1 MLTFVINT
9 FLTQI
14 QEESVLAK
22 ILVEALGPELL
33 CGEAI
38 CYTVEDQEAYA
49 EFLKMDAAS
58 YPSASASAS
67 APTSKPI
74 PAVSVPAA
82 AAPAAVHAISDAVS
96 VPVGNQK
103 FSPAAR
109 HLLQSSAIDS
119 SGIIGTRSLTY
130 FYLSYSSIYLQ
141 FLEIESTISDHSY
154 FRYYKFYEIRDR
166 PTSSFSPIFY
176 YISAIHYWS
185 FNMHRFSFNF
195 LFHRYPNLKFSLSFN
210 SLYSLL
216 FFILFSLSSLPSLLF
231 LIFSY

>member
-1 MLTFVINT
+1 M
-9 FLTQI
+9 
-14 QEESVLAK
+14 LAK

-82 AAPAAVHAISDAVS
+82 AAPDAVS

-130 FYLSYSSIYLQ
+130 FYLSYSSI
-141 FLEIESTISDHSY
+141 
-154 FRYYKFYEIRDR
+154 
-166 PTSSFSPIFY
+166 
-176 YISAIHYWS
+176 
-185 FNMHRFSFNF
+185 
-195 LFHRYPNLKFSLSFN
+195 
-210 SLYSLL
+210 
-216 FFILFSLSSLPSLLF
+216 
-231 LIFSY
+231 

>member
-1 MLTFVINT
+1 M
-9 FLTQI
+9 
-14 QEESVLAK
+14 LAK

-67 APTSKPI
+67 APTFKSI
-74 PAVSVPAA
+74 PAVSVPPAA
-82 AAPAAVHAISDAVS
+82 AAVHAIPDAVS

-119 SGIIGTRSLTY
+119 SGIIGT
-130 FYLSYSSIYLQ
+130 YLWK
-141 FLEIESTISDHSY
+141 ISH
-154 FRYYKFYEIRDR
+154 
-166 PTSSFSPIFY
+166 
-176 YISAIHYWS
+176 
-185 FNMHRFSFNF
+185 
-195 LFHRYPNLKFSLSFN
+195 
-210 SLYSLL
+210 
-216 FFILFSLSSLPSLLF
+216 LF
-231 LIFSY
+231 LPVLFIHLVAIPRNRKYYF

>member
-1 MLTFVINT
+1 M
-9 FLTQI
+9 
-14 QEESVLAK
+14 LAK

-67 APTSKPI
+67 APTSKSI
-74 PAVSVPAA
+74 PAVSVPPAA

-130 FYLSYSSIYLQ
+130 FYLSYSSI
-141 FLEIESTISDHSY
+141 
-154 FRYYKFYEIRDR
+154 
-166 PTSSFSPIFY
+166 
-176 YISAIHYWS
+176 
-185 FNMHRFSFNF
+185 
-195 LFHRYPNLKFSLSFN
+195 
-210 SLYSLL
+210 
-216 FFILFSLSSLPSLLF
+216 
-231 LIFSY
+231 

>member
-1 MLTFVINT
+1 M
-9 FLTQI
+9 
-14 QEESVLAK
+14 LAK

-67 APTSKPI
+67 ASTSKPI

-130 FYLSYSSIYLQ
+130 FYLSYSSI
-141 FLEIESTISDHSY
+141 
-154 FRYYKFYEIRDR
+154 
-166 PTSSFSPIFY
+166 
-176 YISAIHYWS
+176 
-185 FNMHRFSFNF
+185 
-195 LFHRYPNLKFSLSFN
+195 
-210 SLYSLL
+210 
-216 FFILFSLSSLPSLLF
+216 
-231 LIFSY
+231 

>member
-67 APTSKPI
+67 APTSQSI
-74 PAVSVPAA
+74 PAVSVPPAAAA

-119 SGIIGTRSLTY
+119 SGIIGMRSLTY
-130 FYLSYSSIYLQ
+130 FYLSYSSI
-141 FLEIESTISDHSY
+141 
-154 FRYYKFYEIRDR
+154 
-166 PTSSFSPIFY
+166 
-176 YISAIHYWS
+176 
-185 FNMHRFSFNF
+185 
-195 LFHRYPNLKFSLSFN
+195 
-210 SLYSLL
+210 
-216 FFILFSLSSLPSLLF
+216 
-231 LIFSY
+231 